1 MRVFNVRCSGELAE
15 ALASAVQAEA
25 EREREWWHAQR
36 EAVARRVTGEEL
48 STAQRAALLAELDI
62 EFDRLREAGELRGTR
77 TAYVLPALGAVMVER
92 GWARRWKPIPP
103 GAQRRRGR
111 PWGTHDAGYDARVT
125 LYLPDALGETLAR
138 ACYWS
143 SAPTVARLQ
152 AWYDEFGDHWR
163 GHLHNHRARWTGR
176 GPTQADLNLRD
187 QLTAKINTTGRVLRQ
202 AIREA
207 LGDLEKVAT

>member
-15 ALASAVQAEA
+15 ALAGAVQAVA
-25 EREREWWHAQR
+25 EREREWWQAQR
-36 EAVARRVTGEEL
+36 EAVARRVAAEEL
-48 STAQRAALLAELDI
+48 STAQRALLLADLET
-62 EFDRLREAGELRGTR
+62 EFARLRETGELRGTR
-77 TAYVLPALGAVMVER
+77 TAYVLPALGTVLAER

-138 ACYWS
+138 ACYWT

-163 GHLHNHRARWTGR
+163 GHLHNSRARWTGR
-176 GPTQADLNLRD
+176 GPTQADLGTRD

-202 AIREA
+202 AMRRA
-207 LGDLEKVAT
+207 LDSEER